1 MKKVMCLF
9 LYILSIL
16 ITSCETSTEPLSS
29 SQVPVN
35 IMTLFVGEQ
44 ASIDIQ
50 LTQPVPPD
58 IYPNIYDQNEW
69 ISPYCNLYIEFKD
82 TSRTKLTISFY
93 ATNLT
98 PAPLSGT
105 FKIALGANILFQPI
119 TINIVDFYYASRLE
133 NNTNDTIKLK
143 SGISFLLQLTFK
155 DTAGR
160 IVSRN
165 QIERLLNHGARGDI
179 IFPYPFF
186 SDDMIFSSYVYRDST
201 SYYYLFSTL
210 PNVYFSTQDTGQYF
224 NVLVSNKTFKI
235 PIKLVN

>member
-1 MKKVMCLF
+1 MKKTMYLF
-9 LYILSIL
+9 LFILSIL
-16 ITSCETSTEPLSS
+16 ITSCETSTEPTSS

-35 IMTLFVGEQ
+35 VMTLFVGGQ
-44 ASIDIQ
+44 ASIDVQ
-50 LTQPVPPD
+50 LTQPVPQD
-58 IYPNIYDQNEW
+58 VYPNIYDQNEW
-69 ISPYCNLYIEFKD
+69 ISSYCNLYIEFKD
-82 TSRTKLTISFY
+82 TSRMKLTIYFF

-98 PAPLSGT
+98 PAPLTGSI
-105 FKIALGANILFQPI
+105 KIDLGANIIFQRV

-143 SGISFLLQLTFK
+143 SGISFLLRLTFK
-155 DTAGR
+155 DTVGN

-165 QIERLLNHGARGDI
+165 QIERLLNVGARGDI
-179 IFPYPFF
+179 IFPYPIF
-186 SDDMIFSSYVYRDST
+186 SNDIIFSSNVYRDST

-210 PNVYFSTQDTGQYF
+210 PNVNFSPQDTGQYF